1 VIGGFGKAAV
11 ELGTAVTEGCAVSGR
26 GEDVGAAIVAGGTA
40 GPAGG
45 TVA

>member
-11 ELGTAVTEGCAVSGR
+11 GLGTAVTEGCAVSGR
-26 GEDVGAAIVAGGTA
+26 GDDVGAAIVAGVTA